1 MGESIGGHI
10 AGMYSIIHPD
20 DLSSVILMCPHEIK
34 NKHEE
39 AVFEKW
45 LKKGEF
51 VLLPDTGDT
60 FCEMLKVLCNKDI
73 RLPELIILEI
83 LQMCREKFEIFK
95 QGDLYDYFLLL
106 SSYLIYYLYS

>member
-1 MGESIGGHI
+1 MGESMGGHI
-10 AGMYSIIHPD
+10 AGMYSITQPD
-20 DLSSVILMCPHEIK
+20 DLSSVILMCSHGIK

-45 LKKGEF
+45 LEKAEF
-51 VLLPDTGDT
+51 VLLPDTRDT

-73 RLPELIILEI
+73 MLPELIILGI
-83 LQMCREKFEIFK
+83 LQMHREKFEIFK
-95 QGDLYDYFLLL
+95 QGKLYDYFLLL